1 MDRGQKEQVL
11 GEIKEA
17 FGNVVSVVLAENHGV
32 DVPTV
37 TDMRA
42 EFRKN
47 GCSFRVLKNSLV
59 KIAVKGSEMEG
70 MTTLLKGPTAVIW
83 SNDTPQMPA
92 KLALKW
98 AKDHP
103 KFVIKGGFYDGQVL
117 DQAGVEMLSKLP
129 TKDDARASLLM
140 TFLAAPSTF
149 AYLIDAQK
157 RKLVEGGAADVAA
170 EAPAA
175 AAPDVAPETAAAPAE

>member
-17 FGNVVSVVLAENHGV
+17 FNNVMSVVLVENHGV
-32 DVPTV
+32 DVPTI

-42 EFRKN
+42 EFKKA

-59 KIAVKGSEMEG
+59 KIAVKGSEMES
-70 MTTLLKGPTAVIW
+70 MSTMLKGPTAVIW
-83 SNDTPQMPA
+83 SSEAAQTPA

-98 AKDHP
+98 AKENA
-103 KFVIKGGFYDGQVL
+103 KFVVKGGFYDGQVL

-140 TFLAAPSTF
+140 TFLAAPSQF
-149 AYLIDAQK
+149 AYLIDAKK
-157 RKLVEGGAADVAA
+157 RQLVEGGAADVAPSS
-170 EAPAA
+170 PAS
-175 AAPDVAPETAAAPAE
+175 DAAAPAAE

>member
-17 FGNVVSVVLAENHGV
+17 FANVASVVLAENHGV

-59 KIAVKGSEMEG
+59 KIAVKGSSMES
-70 MTTLLKGPTAVIW
+70 MTTMLKGPTAVIW
-83 SNDTPQMPA
+83 STEAAQTPA

-98 AKDHP
+98 AKENP
-103 KFVIKGGFYDGQVL
+103 KFVVKGGFYDGQVL
-117 DQAGVEMLSKLP
+117 DAAGVEMLSKLP

-140 TFLAAPSTF
+140 TFLAAPSNF

-157 RKLVEGGAADVAA
+157 RKLVEGGAADVEPA
-170 EAPAA
+170 APAA
-175 AAPDVAPETAAAPAE
+175 E